1 MFTNDEEENRNVELI
16 ILLGVIGLSLV
27 GGIIRI
33 SKLKANISQLH
44 GELSACEKINKE
56 LLKENMRQSYIIG
69 KQLEKLK
76 RMFNN

>member
-1 MFTNDEEENRNVELI
+1 MFTNEEDRDIDLI
-16 ILLGVIGLSLV
+16 ILLGVISLSLV
-27 GGIIRI
+27 GIMKI

-76 RMFNN
+76 RNV